1 MRPKTRG
8 QNPGG
13 PLSRAGIL
21 SSLNIHSSMSIDAS
35 AQDKISAEALSRAWS
50 AAGAVDVLKQHRLE
64 TCVPSPARLRG
75 ATPRNSLKHST
86 ARDTMRTTVF
96 PGNLAPIVVDV
107 DCKGV
112 RHVDSFLWSLDSA
125 RMAPEEFARQT
136 VDDLQLPQ
144 ECVALIAASLREQ
157 LAVAKQ
163 LQKFVE
169 RRQEPLL
176 PRHVTLVV
184 DATNEQ
190 KRFCD
195 EFVWDTLDS
204 SCDKPELLAR
214 RTCADMGLV
223 APFDA
228 AVAFAIRRQLYR
240 VALGFRPHENKASTQ
255 RDFPMPGRA
264 EPHCWQARDPRDPR
278 AQVPGPQPIGDP
290 PPRLTGLNVFAS
302 KWHENRAAKLAAD
315 QPVPDISVEEAWAN
329 LPPETRERFEQV
341 ARKGGK

>member
-1 MRPKTRG
+1 VSGSP
-8 QNPGG
+8 
-13 PLSRAGIL
+13 
-21 SSLNIHSSMSIDAS
+21 
-35 AQDKISAEALSRAWS
+35 AWS
-50 AAGAVDVLKQHRLE
+50 ATGASTIKTAPFADVRAEPCAK
-64 TCVPSPARLRG
+64 SRG
-75 ATPRNSLKHST
+75 ATPRNTLNTAQHVTSST
-86 ARDTMRTTVF
+86 AVNAAVEMRTTVF

-112 RHVDSFLWSLDSA
+112 RHVDSFLWSLDAS

-144 ECVALIAASLREQ
+144 ECVSLIAASLREQ
-157 LAVAKQ
+157 LKVAQQ

-169 RRQEPLL
+169 RRDEPLL

-204 SCDKPELLAR
+204 SGDKPELLAR
-214 RTCADMGLV
+214 RTCADMGLH

-240 VALGFRPHENKASTQ
+240 VALGFRPHENKASSQ

-290 PPRLTGLNVFAS
+290 PPRMTGLHVFAS

>member
-1 MRPKTRG
+1 MRRGWRPK
-8 QNPGG
+8 
-13 PLSRAGIL
+13 
-21 SSLNIHSSMSIDAS
+21 D
-35 AQDKISAEALSRAWS
+35 
-50 AAGAVDVLKQHRLE
+50 
-64 TCVPSPARLRG
+64 
-75 ATPRNSLKHST
+75 
-86 ARDTMRTTVF
+86 
-96 PGNLAPIVVDV
+96 
-107 DCKGV
+107 
-112 RHVDSFLWSLDSA
+112 
-125 RMAPEEFARQT
+125 FARQT

-157 LAVAKQ
+157 LKVAQQ

-169 RRQEPLL
+169 RRDEPLL

-214 RTCADMGLV
+214 RTCADMGLH

-290 PPRLTGLNVFAS
+290 PAAHDGPPRL
-302 KWHENRAAKLAAD
+302 R
-315 QPVPDISVEEAWAN
+315 VE
-329 LPPETRERFEQV
+329 V
-341 ARKGGK
+341 AREPRGQARRGPARARHLRRGGLGESAARDAGALRAGGAQGREVV

>member
-1 MRPKTRG
+1 
-8 QNPGG
+8 
-13 PLSRAGIL
+13 
-21 SSLNIHSSMSIDAS
+21 
-35 AQDKISAEALSRAWS
+35 
-50 AAGAVDVLKQHRLE
+50 
-64 TCVPSPARLRG
+64 
-75 ATPRNSLKHST
+75 
-86 ARDTMRTTVF
+86 MRTTVF

-112 RHVDSFLWSLDSA
+112 RHVDSFLWSLDAS

-157 LAVAKQ
+157 LKVAQQ

-169 RRQEPLL
+169 RRDEPLL

-214 RTCADMGLV
+214 RTCADMGLM

-240 VALGFRPHENKASTQ
+240 VALGFRPHENKASSQ

-290 PPRLTGLNVFAS
+290 PPRMTGLHVFAS